1 MTIRL
6 RPQLGLVIA
15 TLLACGGDDPVVAT
29 PDVSAAAL
37 PISGRYDVDGV
48 TIEVDSGAQ
57 REISGTIILSQ
68 QGDRYT
74 ASFDLDTMFPTQEG
88 VLQAEVIGRGSG
100 SVEGRTLTGEAQTQV
115 VISSVPGVD
124 PGFAFVPRTTTTRI
138 VSRSVATISDDGSVE
153 MLIENDPAPGETY
166 AKTRTTLKGSKVPA
180 SHIGGG
186 LESPDAPPL
195 GEPSD

>member
-6 RPQLGLVIA
+6 RPHLLLVA
-15 TLLACGGDDPVVAT
+15 TFFATGLACDARDPVVAT

-37 PISGRYDVDGV
+37 PISGRYDVEGV
-48 TIEVDSGAQ
+48 TVEVGSGSR
-57 REISGTIILSQ
+57 REISGTIILLQ

-74 ASFDLDTMFPTQEG
+74 ATFDLATLFPTQQG
-88 VLQAEVIGRGSG
+88 GLQADVIGQGSG

-138 VSRSVATISDDGSVE
+138 VSHSVTTISPEGRVE
-153 MLIENDPAPGETY
+153 VRIESDPAPGETY
-166 AKTRTTLKGSKVPA
+166 ARTRTTLAGAKVSA
-180 SHIGGG
+180 SAIGDDDEG
-186 LESPDAPPL
+186 AF
-195 GEPSD
+195 GEPTD